1 MSVEQ
6 TLFETYQGFDIQDTV
21 EACKVTQANLRAL
34 EELTGGQLC
43 EFTTTDGESLDNG
56 ERYLWLP
63 NDPNKEYVAC
73 PGDYL
78 MQDLAGHYLVIP
90 REIFEK
96 RYAKRV

>member
-21 EACKVTQANLRAL
+21 EACKVTKEN
-34 EELTGGQLC
+34 
-43 EFTTTDGESLDNG
+43 
-56 ERYLWLP
+56 LP